1 MGEGKDEKKAAAPAA
16 EVSLGLQPKEGEII
30 MGVCHIYASFND
42 TFVHVTDPSGRETLV
57 KVTGGMKVKADRD
70 EASPYAAMLAA
81 QDVVIKCKDLGI
93 GGLHIKMRAT
103 VHAPPPPPPV
113 PRTCNNTEIPPSAV
127 SPQLLPLPT
136 LVHAIRLGLTCSPV
150 LLHLPTALALALP
163 PHHPNP
169 RAPSSPNPLDLRP
182 APFPRLS
189 PLPYTSQGG
198 NRTKT
203 PGPGA
208 QSALRALARGGIK
221 IGRIEDVTPIPSDS
235 PRRAS
240 GRRGRRL

>member
-1 MGEGKDEKKAAAPAA
+1 MGEGKDEKKSAPAA
-16 EVSLGLQPKEGEII
+16 EMPTGLQPKEGEII

-81 QDVVIKCKDLGI
+81 QDVVAKCKELGI

-103 VHAPPPPPPV
+103 
-113 PRTCNNTEIPPSAV
+113 
-127 SPQLLPLPT
+127 
-136 LVHAIRLGLTCSPV
+136 
-150 LLHLPTALALALP
+150 
-163 PHHPNP
+163 
-169 RAPSSPNPLDLRP
+169 
-182 APFPRLS
+182 
-189 PLPYTSQGG
+189 GG

-235 PRRAS
+235 TRRAS

>member
-127 SPQLLPLPT
+127 SPQLLPLSYPRTRHPT
-136 LVHAIRLGLTCSPV
+136 RPHLLADSPPPRNCTC
-150 LLHLPTALALALP
+150 TCA
-163 PHHPNP
+163 
-169 RAPSSPNPLDLRP
+169 P
-182 APFPRLS
+182 APPPQPPRTFLPQS
-189 PLPYTSQGG
+189 PRPPPRPLPAAEPAPLHVTGWQPHQDAGTG
-198 NRTKT
+198 CAV
-203 PGPGA
+203 GAPGA
-208 QSALRALARGGIK
+208 RAWWHQ
-221 IGRIEDVTPIPSDS
+221 DWPH
-235 PRRAS
+235 
-240 GRRGRRL
+240 

>member
-1 MGEGKDEKKAAAPAA
+1 MGEGKDEKTSNTKAAPAA
-16 EVSLGLQPKEGEII
+16 ELALGLQVKEGEIV

-103 VHAPPPPPPV
+103 VHASPPPPPTRGPAPRGSFPHSAASPRPSPLSY
-113 PRTCNNTEIPPSAV
+113 PRTRR
-127 SPQLLPLPT
+127 PT
-136 LVHAIRLGLTCSPV
+136 R
-150 LLHLPTALALALP
+150 
-163 PHHPNP
+163 PHHS
-169 RAPSSPNPLDLRP
+169 PSSSTSLMHLRSGPATQTPAPFSPRPLDLRP
-182 APFPRLS
+182 SSLRLS
-189 PLPYTSQGG
+189 PLPHTSQGG

-235 PRRAS
+235 TRRAS